1 MSMFVCLCLYTSFC
15 ACVFSYDESHFL
27 CQSRLP
33 QHGRESIRTVYH
45 GEPLFAIYC
54 LLFVV
59 VVDDDDDVST
69 TGA

>member
-1 MSMFVCLCLYTSFC
+1 M
-15 ACVFSYDESHFL
+15 FSYDESHFL

-59 VVDDDDDVST
+59 VVDDDVST

>member
-1 MSMFVCLCLYTSFC
+1 M
-15 ACVFSYDESHFL
+15 FSYDESHFL

-33 QHGRESIRTVYH
+33 QHGRESIRAVYH
-45 GEPLFAIYC
+45 GELLFAIYC

-59 VVDDDDDVST
+59 VVDDDDDDVST